1 MTPKEAALRAMEE
14 SVRAPVDRHR
24 ARSVGRVCSDCFHS
38 RNNGTPLPAIR
49 RDDRDLGDLVG
60 LQRPHAQPRARRAS
74 AETEGES
81 HGLLRRFF
89 NWFNRVFGRATD
101 RYIAWSGVLIRKS
114 AVALAML
121 VIFGLAAGFFSSR
134 LPTSF
139 LPDEDQ
145 GYFYVNL
152 QLPMHLHCN
161 APKKYA
167 TKVEKIIE
175 NTPGVKYATSVIGIS
190 LLSLVRTSY
199 NAFIFV
205 NVDEWKDRK
214 SRAKQFQ
221 VMKQH
226 INQELED
233 RIPEGIALSDFS
245 RHPLFRE
252 WALPA
257 DSRLYWRI
265 APGRMCS
272 SFRRT

>member
-1 MTPKEAALRAMEE
+1 
-14 SVRAPVDRHR
+14 
-24 ARSVGRVCSDCFHS
+24 
-38 RNNGTPLPAIR
+38 
-49 RDDRDLGDLVG
+49 
-60 LQRPHAQPRARRAS
+60 
-74 AETEGES
+74 
-81 HGLLRRFF
+81 
-89 NWFNRVFGRATD
+89 
-101 RYIAWSGVLIRKS
+101 
-114 AVALAML
+114 ML

-152 QLPMHLHCN
+152 QLPN
-161 APKKYA
+161 ASSLQRTEEVA

-205 NVDEWKDRK
+205 NMDEWKDRK

-226 INQELED
+226 INQELEQDSGRNRVRLFATRYSGSGHCRRIHVCIGGSRREGCAVPFDEPKHVYD
-233 RIPEGIALSDFS
+233 RGAETP
-245 RHPLFRE
+245 
-252 WALPA
+252 
-257 DSRLYWRI
+257 
-265 APGRMCS
+265 
-272 SFRRT
+272 